1 MPFSELWSCSV
12 IKAEILLEWKAEAES
27 TASRQLSRFLKS
39 SKGKGVQGVVDIGRA
54 FLS

>member
-12 IKAEILLEWKAEAES
+12 IQAEILLEWKQEAES
-27 TASRQLSRFLKS
+27 SAARQLSRFLKS